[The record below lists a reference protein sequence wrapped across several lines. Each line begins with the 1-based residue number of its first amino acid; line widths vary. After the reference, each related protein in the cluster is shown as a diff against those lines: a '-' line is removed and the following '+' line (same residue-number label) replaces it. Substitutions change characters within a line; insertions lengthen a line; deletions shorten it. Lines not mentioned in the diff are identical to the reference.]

1 VSKMLLAEFAHA
13 HQLREAA
20 ETASRRGDKLID
32 AFTPFPVE
40 GVAEMLDGA
49 GRVSRTGPREAPP
62 DGRLGRNLPGR
73 GAADYADANPPYA
86 PSKVRVFMFA
96 GGVLIAAIALGGEYY
111 TAVINYPYNAG
122 GRPLNSWPAFMLVP
136 FATGILGAAIAGF
149 IRFLF
154 ETGLPRLH
162 FPLFAVEG
170 TERASQDRFFLAVE
184 APETEDER
192 LNAVSSLQGAGAIKV
207 REVMS

>member
-13 HQLREAA
+13 RGLREAA
-20 ETASRRGDKLID
+20 EKAFRRGYKLID

-40 GVAEMLDGA
+40 GVAEMLE
-49 GRVSRTGPREAPP
+49 SR
-62 DGRLGRNLPGR
+62 
-73 GAADYADANPPYA
+73 

-96 GGVLIAAIALGGEYY
+96 GGILTAATALGGEYY
-111 TAVINYPYNAG
+111 TAVVDYPYNVG

-136 FATGILGAAIAGF
+136 FATGILGATIAGF

-170 TERASQDRFFLAVE
+170 TERASQDRFFLAIE

-192 LNAVSSLQGAGAIKV
+192 RKAVESLQGAGAIKV
-207 REVMS
+207 REVFS